1 MIDKNLAVSSRKVFL
16 IGQKNMGSASSP
28 NPCWLDTD
36 VTMNE
41 QA

>member
-1 MIDKNLAVSSRKVFL
+1 MIDTNLAVTFPQGFL
-16 IGQKNMGSASSP
+16 IGQKMGSASSP

-36 VTMNE
+36 VMMNE